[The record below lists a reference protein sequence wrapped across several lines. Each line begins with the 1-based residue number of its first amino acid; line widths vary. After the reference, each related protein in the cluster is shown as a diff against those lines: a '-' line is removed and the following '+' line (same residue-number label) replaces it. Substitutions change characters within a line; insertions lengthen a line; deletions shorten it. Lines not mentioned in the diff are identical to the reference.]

1 MAARLT
7 LRPEMY
13 FYSLLTVHGLVLAIA
28 DACADTPR
36 STKHIPAGS
45 RCSGVPG
52 RDRWQASQN
61 FAALAGVVRD
71 AMNLP
76 RKKIRTS
83 LGVLSEVDNNIN
95 ALTTLPWGKS
105 ASGEEQH
112 QHARWVA
119 IAC

>member
-1 MAARLT
+1 MLPGTNITRRLA
-7 LRPEMY
+7 Y
-13 FYSLLTVHGLVLAIA
+13 
-28 DACADTPR
+28 
-36 STKHIPAGS
+36 
-45 RCSGVPG
+45 CSGVPA

-95 ALTTLPWGKS
+95 ALTTLPWGKN

-112 QHARWVA
+112 QHAR
-119 IAC
+119 